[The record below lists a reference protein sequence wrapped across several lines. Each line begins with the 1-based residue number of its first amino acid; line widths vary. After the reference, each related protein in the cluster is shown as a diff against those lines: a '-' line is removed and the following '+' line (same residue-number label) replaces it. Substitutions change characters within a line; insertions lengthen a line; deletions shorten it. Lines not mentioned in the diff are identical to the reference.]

1 MRWTC
6 DHTPSGWHGIWARPR
21 TEALTTWRGAQYHAP
36 PLQVKVGCFLPLEA
50 LSPGI
55 RMGEVLQL
63 TPQHLNGG
71 GELPQTEMACQG
83 TYVVE
88 VRGRLAKVSSLLQCE
103 SWALNSGHQ
112 AWHQAPFSIAPT
124 HSAFSGNHRQ
134 SFSASL

>member
-1 MRWTC
+1 MDMRPHPIWLAWHLGTSQNRGPDDLEGSTIPC
-6 DHTPSGWHGIWARPR
+6 TTAAGQGGVLPSPRSPIPRDQDGGGAAAHTP
-21 TEALTTWRGAQYHAP
+21 
-36 PLQVKVGCFLPLEA
+36 
-50 LSPGI
+50 
-55 RMGEVLQL
+55 
-63 TPQHLNGG
+63 TPEWG